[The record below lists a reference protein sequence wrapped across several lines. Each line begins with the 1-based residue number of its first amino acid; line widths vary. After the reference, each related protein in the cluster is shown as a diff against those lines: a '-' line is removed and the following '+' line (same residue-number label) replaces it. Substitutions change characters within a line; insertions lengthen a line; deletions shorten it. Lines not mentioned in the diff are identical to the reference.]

1 MRGTAHYPQRGR
13 AMTAT
18 LTAVAQSGYWRVK
31 IAWPNKTPH
40 FFGKFQTKKEAE
52 QWIAGHHWMTEQRQE
67 PDKSAD
73 LAADETSELSPPDKS
88 P

>member
-1 MRGTAHYPQRGR
+1 
-13 AMTAT
+13 
-18 LTAVAQSGYWRVK
+18 
-31 IAWPNKTPH
+31 
-40 FFGKFQTKKEAE
+40 
-52 QWIAGHHWMTEQRQE
+52 MTEQRQE